1 MKNPM
6 DGEVNQKP
14 CRLPVRLDA
23 TQIETV
29 SHMTIHP
36 FCATVDGDFIVL
48 SLQPGDKLSKVRA
61 KLTQE
66 TAEQLFMSIAKSGML
81 GPNFHVNI

>member
-14 CRLPVRLDA
+14 CRLPGYLDA
-23 TQIETV
+23 TLIETA

-36 FCATVDGDFIVL
+36 FCAAVDGDFIVL
-48 SLQPGDKLSKVRA
+48 TLQPGSKLSQVRV

-66 TAEQLFMSIAKSGML
+66 TAEQLFMGIAKSGLL